1 MNTTLKDFNNS
12 NSYSLSIR
20 FSSDGFSLYA
30 YDENSTLLSFKSIP
44 VELFSKSKE
53 EIIEVLS
60 KEEELSLNFRN
71 VRLILETE
79 LYSIVPTAI
88 YSPENELYLLKLQHS
103 NINISDKIL
112 VNELTAWDAVL
123 LFSIPTQLY
132 TVLAEILP
140 EINIENHILAFI
152 NDYVE
157 LENDRN
163 VNVWIRQNYID
174 IVVLEKWNLIF
185 INSFEFKSD
194 EDFIYLILKIYEKLE
209 LSSELCKLKIHNVK
223 SRKTLTELAS
233 KYIRNCSSTEN

>member
-1 MNTTLKDFNNS
+1 MNTTPKDFNN

-30 YDENSTLLSFKSIP
+30 YDESNVLLSSKSIS
-44 VELFSKSKE
+44 VDLFSKSKE

-60 KEEELSLNFRN
+60 KVEELGLNFRN
-71 VRLILETE
+71 VRIILETE
-79 LYSIVPTAI
+79 LYSIVPTTI
-88 YSPENELYLLKLQHS
+88 YSPENELYLLKLHHS
-103 NINISDKIL
+103 NINVADKIL
-112 VNELTAWDAVL
+112 INELTAWDAIL
-123 LFSIPTQLY
+123 LFSIPTPLY
-132 TVLAEILP
+132 NVMTEILP
-140 EINIENHILAFI
+140 EISIEHHVLAFI

-157 LENDRN
+157 LENDKN

-174 IVVLEKWNLIF
+174 FVVLEKWNLIF

-223 SRKTLTELAS
+223 NRKTLSELAS
-233 KYIRNCSSTEN
+233 KYIRNVSSTEN